1 MKIYI
6 FFNLNDK
13 YRFNFKRNALLFKK
27 RDPVFFSQEI
37 HFYIINPFRKNRE
50 TVLFSRY
57 PVFFSA
63 KDCEPCHI
71 IFERKLILIRNLQKG
86 SRKLV

>member
-1 MKIYI
+1 MKKYN
-6 FFNLNDK
+6 FLYLNDK
-13 YRFNFKRNALLFKK
+13 DHFNFKRNALLFKK

-37 HFYIINPFRKNRE
+37 KFYIINPFRKNRE
-50 TVLFSRY
+50 TVLFSRH

-63 KDCEPCHI
+63 KDCEPCHN
-71 IFERKLILIRNLQKG
+71 IFERILILIRNLQNG